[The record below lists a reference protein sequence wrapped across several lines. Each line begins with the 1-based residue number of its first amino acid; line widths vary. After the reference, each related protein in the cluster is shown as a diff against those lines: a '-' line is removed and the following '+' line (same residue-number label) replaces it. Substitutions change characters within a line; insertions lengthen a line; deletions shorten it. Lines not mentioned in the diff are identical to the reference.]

1 MITRETTVS
10 GSSVL
15 AKFYSLLFVLHM
27 LPTSKSFSLLSSLY
41 INTISKN
48 DINKTIN
55 ADEPWKQ
62 ENVQLSATK
71 KIPNS
76 RMSNLFVSLHQLHSK
91 APSSWASVML
101 WETSARNQTEMFS
114 CRTFLWWRAS
124 SCQGTLTF
132 ALQSF
137 QRMTNAHAQGFP
149 PHISR
154 MFSMHVRFTLKCQG
168 V

>member
-1 MITRETTVS
+1 
-10 GSSVL
+10 
-15 AKFYSLLFVLHM
+15 M
-27 LPTSKSFSLLSSLY
+27 LRYFCTGPKCWT
-41 INTISKN
+41 
-48 DINKTIN
+48 TIN
-55 ADEPWKQ
+55 YVTKKARKC
-62 ENVQLSATK
+62 ATKCHK

-137 QRMTNAHAQGFP
+137 QRMTNAHAQGSP
-149 PHISR
+149 PPIYLGCFLC
-154 MFSMHVRFTLKCQG
+154 MLGLLWNVREFNFITTYQG
-168 V
+168 TECIFGRFE